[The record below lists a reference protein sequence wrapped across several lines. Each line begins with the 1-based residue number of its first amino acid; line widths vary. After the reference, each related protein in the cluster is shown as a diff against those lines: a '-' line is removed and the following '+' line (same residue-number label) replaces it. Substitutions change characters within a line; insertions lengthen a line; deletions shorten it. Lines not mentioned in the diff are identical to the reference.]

1 MNLADE
7 TDSGYAALE
16 KKCLDELDLVNDTVH
31 SYEAEIEEFQQV
43 IAGEKQ
49 RESIV
54 ASTSTSPNNSF
65 RVDNT
70 FTPKLEEI
78 KVPKFNGEI
87 LNFPNFKGLYENLV
101 HNNGALSG
109 VQKMHYLKKA
119 FEDGKSEKLIRDFPL
134 SETAYAE
141 AWALVLSRFENK
153 RAVLRTLFKH
163 FADLK
168 PINSPAKLRDLLDEV
183 EIILRGIKA
192 AGERIDTFSKF
203 ITYFVSTKLDKKTSE
218 DWENSI
224 TATRTFP
231 LFNDLE
237 RFIQGRMFSAE
248 SSHEDKM
255 EKVAKPQLKLN
266 PKSKPK
272 SAFAISQK
280 SESCALCKGSHLLQN
295 CTGFLSKS
303 AYDRYNLTKT
313 MKLCFVCFGDHGIKG
328 CPNKSSPYKC
338 NCGKLHHHLLHFN
351 FSSSNDREEF
361 VAQNKRREESKR
373 Y

>member
-1 MNLADE
+1 MA
-7 TDSGYAALE
+7 
-16 KKCLDELDLVNDTVH
+16 K
-31 SYEAEIEEFQQV
+31 
-43 IAGEKQ
+43 
-49 RESIV
+49 
-54 ASTSTSPNNSF
+54 P
-65 RVDNT
+65 
-70 FTPKLEEI
+70 
-78 KVPKFNGEI
+78 
-87 LNFPNFKGLYENLV
+87 
-101 HNNGALSG
+101 
-109 VQKMHYLKKA
+109 
-119 FEDGKSEKLIRDFPL
+119 KLIRDFPL
-134 SETAYAE
+134 SEAAFAE

-192 AGERIDTFSKF
+192 AGERIDDTFSKF
-203 ITYFVSTKLDKKTSE
+203 ITHFESTKLDKKTRE

-224 TATRTFP
+224 TVTRTFP

-248 SSHEDKM
+248 SSYEDKM

-272 SAFAISQK
+272 SAFTVSQK

-313 MKLCFVCFGDHGIKG
+313 MKLCFVCFEDHGIKS

-338 NCGKLHHHLLHFN
+338 SCGKLHHLLHFN